1 MLDEEGGLAA
11 FKIFLHSQKWL
22 TYDQHPVQCRRPLP
36 SVCKQMVRLC
46 AEWERVLG
54 SLGDGL
60 GALDLVSWSP
70 GRLATAWAD
79 QKNIPESE

>member
-11 FKIFLHSQKWL
+11 FKIFLPSQKWL
-22 TYDQHPVQCRRPLP
+22 TYDQHPARGGRPLL

-54 SLGDGL
+54 SLGNGL
-60 GALDLVSWSP
+60 AALDSVSWSP
-70 GRLATAWAD
+70 REAGPTRRTF
-79 QKNIPESE
+79 QSQSER